1 MTPQTLRWT
10 AMQQLVSSWVEAQK
24 NGYRNT
30 LGVAITE
37 LNKVCGTKLTYSR
50 LAEWRRGKYT
60 PSPKVLSH
68 LLYWVLPW
76 ALMKVGIKATE
87 AQLDALEDLIWNVQ
101 VKDGERN
108 IELL

>member
-1 MTPQTLRWT
+1 MRR
-10 AMQQLVSSWVEAQK
+10 LVESWVEAEK
-24 NGYRNT
+24 IGYRNT
-30 LGVAITE
+30 LGGAIEE
-37 LNKVCGTKLTYSR
+37 LNRECGTKLTYSR

-76 ALMKVGIKATE
+76 ALVKVGIKATD
-87 AQLDALEDLIWNVQ
+87 AQLDALEDLIWKVNVT
-101 VKDGERN
+101 DGERN

>member
-1 MTPQTLRWT
+1 MRR
-10 AMQQLVSSWVEAQK
+10 LVESWAEAEK
-24 NGYRNT
+24 IGYRNT
-30 LGVAITE
+30 LGGAIKE

-60 PSPKVLSH
+60 PSQKVLSH
-68 LLYWVLPW
+68 LLYSVLPW

-101 VKDGERN
+101 VKDGERQ
-108 IELL
+108 IDLL

>member
-1 MTPQTLRWT
+1 MDR
-10 AMQQLVSSWVEAQK
+10 AMQQLVSSWVEAQR
-24 NGYRNT
+24 NGYRRT
-30 LGVAITE
+30 LGVAIKD

-50 LAEWRRGKYT
+50 LSEWRRGKYT
-60 PSPKVLSH
+60 PTPKVLSH

-87 AQLDALEDLIWNVQ
+87 AQLDALEDLIWKVN
-101 VKDGERN
+101 KTDGERN